1 MSSQDIYNWQYN
13 SNPIYVPDRNNTN
26 ILVVIAKP
34 TRVCNADC
42 SYCSSPPLEE
52 MGSNWEPEWNF
63 ETFKNYF
70 DKVFPYM
77 PRLYLSDVHFLSFFP
92 NKHAVLNCLHKFVHL
107 LG

>member
-34 TRVCNADC
+34 TRVCNDDC
-42 SYCSSPPLEE
+42 SYCSSPQLEE

-77 PRLYLSDVHFLSFFP
+77 GNGAYWIWHGGEPMLMGTEFYL
-92 NKHAVLNCLHKFVHL
+92 KTYE
-107 LG
+107 